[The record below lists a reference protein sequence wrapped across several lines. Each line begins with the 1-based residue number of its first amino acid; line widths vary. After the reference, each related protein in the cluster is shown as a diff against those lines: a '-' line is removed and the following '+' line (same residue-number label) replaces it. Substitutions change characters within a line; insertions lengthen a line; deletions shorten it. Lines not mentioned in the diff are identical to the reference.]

1 MKSRD
6 LQELNDFIPY
16 FNSFYGTKG
25 LYPMREVTSKE
36 IIRAL
41 CELFTIKPDHE
52 FSGDS
57 YDRELIRDI
66 IFGTKEHINQ
76 EQ

>member
-1 MKSRD
+1 MKARD

-16 FNSFYGTKG
+16 FNSFYGPNG
-25 LYPMREVTSKE
+25 LYPIREVTSKE
-36 IIRAL
+36 ILKAL
-41 CELFTIKPDHE
+41 CTLFTIKPDHE